1 MQCKSHAIMQ
11 YQALDTESNATI
23 TQPVEKNVKGD
34 LVKSFMLKKVTV
46 IVLEYF
52 DHGDTDEVMLSLE
65 ELKLIASRHVVIITA
80 IEVAM
85 DHKPSHREMTSV
97 LLADLYGNTLSEEDY
112 ELAYDHL
119 LNNLNDLILDT
130 PDAPTILGNF
140 IARSIADDCIP
151 PKFLHGYKGKISC
164 EHAVKALSR
173 AEGLLSMRHGLVRL
187 DNVWGVGGGTRPVKH
202 LIKKMILLL
211 DEYLSSSDI
220 KEATQCLQEL
230 EVPHFH
236 HELVYEAV
244 NMVLE
249 RMNERTTKM
258 ICTLLTSL
266 CNAIIITPN
275 QMKEGFLRIY
285 EDMPQI
291 CLDVPPAYSILEK
304 FVCFCQEA
312 KILED
317 DVVKKM
323 PTRGR
328 KRLSLPN

>member
-1 MQCKSHAIMQ
+1 MFRR
-11 YQALDTESNATI
+11 
-23 TQPVEKNVKGD
+23 D
-34 LVKSFMLKKVTV
+34 LVKSDTLKKVTV

-65 ELKLIASRHVVIITA
+65 ELNLHASRHVVIITA

-151 PKFLHGYKGKISC
+151 PKFLHGYKGK
-164 EHAVKALSR
+164 
-173 AEGLLSMRHGLVRL
+173 
-187 DNVWGVGGGTRPVKH
+187 
-202 LIKKMILLL
+202 
-211 DEYLSSSDI
+211 YLSSSDI

-304 FVCFCQEA
+304 FVGFCQEA

-323 PTRGR
+323 PMS
-328 KRLSLPN
+328 KK